1 MAFVGG
7 DSWESVPLGLNS
19 SCFFRLWALRD
30 SRWIP
35 VIFLSLA
42 LQWSAVPELREMP
55 GTLPAVPGHQA
66 QCFFDMFR
74 LPFQLLWDSEQIE
87 TQHEARHA
95 AHRLTGSVRS
105 CMQVT

>member
-1 MAFVGG
+1 MPWPLLAVILGRVFP
-7 DSWESVPLGLNS
+7 SVWIPRV
-19 SCFFRLWALRD
+19 FFRLWALRD

-74 LPFQLLWDSEQIE
+74 LPFQLLGQRANRNS
-87 TQHEARHA
+87 T
-95 AHRLTGSVRS
+95 
-105 CMQVT
+105 